1 MVNNQ
6 WMMVI
11 FMQSLPS
18 VKQETQSLHLRKVE
32 GDFWVAKA
40 SSVEPLLTDTLQQ
53 MSPSFWNIAQTATE
67 VSVLSVVAKHDSFT
81 SVEGPW
87 SVFGIVGQLDFSL
100 TGILGKCSTL
110 LAEARGQRDRYVH
123 TRYRLLPCSKRSGR
137 RRRQGLDLRRASF

>member
-1 MVNNQ
+1 
-6 WMMVI
+6 
-11 FMQSLPS
+11 

-40 SSVEPLLTDTLQQ
+40 ISVEPELTETLQQ

-67 VSVLSVVAKHDSFT
+67 VSVVSVVAKHDSFT

-100 TGILGKCSTL
+100 TGILSKCSTL
-110 LAEARGQRDRYVH
+110 LAE
-123 TRYRLLPCSKRSGR
+123 SGVSMFAVSTFDTDYFLVR
-137 RRRQGLDLRRASF
+137 KEAEDAAVKAWISGGLRVE

>member
-1 MVNNQ
+1 
-6 WMMVI
+6 
-11 FMQSLPS
+11 MQSLPS

-100 TGILGKCSTL
+100 TGVLSKCSTL
-110 LAEARGQRDRYVH
+110 LAESGVSVFAVSTFDTDYFLVRKEAEGAAVKAW
-123 TRYRLLPCSKRSGR
+123 TSGGLL
-137 RRRQGLDLRRASF
+137 FE